1 MRFRA
6 ISIGKRAAASFGI
19 TTLILL
25 LTGAFCISGMWNL
38 HKATKDINEHW
49 LPSIV
54 TLQSVTTNIGH
65 MRLESLRF
73 RTINDEQVREK
84 SKAKIKEAET
94 AIQESLSTYK
104 KSGLDAEESKL
115 VTDLERGVSAYEQNL
130 RQMIS
135 GIEGNSLSE
144 DELSKLSQMLT
155 AGGSDVAHQLKA
167 LIDLNHSGSNASAKG
182 TQSLYE
188 QTFGTVSLLL
198 VIALVITVTLAI
210 FLTRSI
216 VVPINQAL
224 QVAQTIAD
232 GDLSQEIKVAGNDEP
247 ARLLSA
253 MRSMQE
259 NLRLTLRR
267 ISESAAQLAIASE
280 EMSTVMDDST
290 RGLHRQ
296 NRAIEQAATAIT
308 QMSTAVD
315 EVASNAVSTS
325 ELSRV
330 SDQEARE
337 GHSQVKETIVLIQE
351 LVTSVMSASDRAV
364 NLSEQA
370 QGVSKVLDVIRGVAE
385 QTNLLALNAA
395 IEAARAG
402 EAGRGFAVVAD
413 EVRSLAQR
421 TQQSTIEIESI
432 IASIQTGTSSTV
444 NALHEGANTAELTL
458 QRAQATDGALQRI
471 THAFAQINERN
482 MLIASATEQQALVAR
497 QVDRTLVTIRDL
509 SSQSSVGA
517 TQTSS
522 ASQEL
527 ARLAAV
533 LNGLVTK
540 FAI

>member
-1 MRFRA
+1 
-6 ISIGKRAAASFGI
+6 
-19 TTLILL
+19 
-25 LTGAFCISGMWNL
+25 
-38 HKATKDINEHW
+38 
-49 LPSIV
+49 
-54 TLQSVTTNIGH
+54 
-65 MRLESLRF
+65 
-73 RTINDEQVREK
+73 
-84 SKAKIKEAET
+84 
-94 AIQESLSTYK
+94 
-104 KSGLDAEESKL
+104 
-115 VTDLERGVSAYEQNL
+115 
-130 RQMIS
+130 
-135 GIEGNSLSE
+135 
-144 DELSKLSQMLT
+144 
-155 AGGSDVAHQLKA
+155 
-167 LIDLNHSGSNASAKG
+167 
-182 TQSLYE
+182 
-188 QTFGTVSLLL
+188 
-198 VIALVITVTLAI
+198 
-210 FLTRSI
+210 
-216 VVPINQAL
+216 
-224 QVAQTIAD
+224 
-232 GDLSQEIKVAGNDEP
+232 
-247 ARLLSA
+247 
-253 MRSMQE
+253 
-259 NLRLTLRR
+259 
-267 ISESAAQLAIASE
+267 
-280 EMSTVMDDST
+280 MSTVMDDST

>member
-1 MRFRA
+1 
-6 ISIGKRAAASFGI
+6 
-19 TTLILL
+19 
-25 LTGAFCISGMWNL
+25 MWNL

>member
-1 MRFRA
+1 
-6 ISIGKRAAASFGI
+6 
-19 TTLILL
+19 
-25 LTGAFCISGMWNL
+25 
-38 HKATKDINEHW
+38 
-49 LPSIV
+49 
-54 TLQSVTTNIGH
+54 

-73 RTINDEQVREK
+73 RTSTDEQTRDK
-84 SKAKIKEAET
+84 SKAKIAEAEAT
-94 AIQESLSTYK
+94 IQESLSTYK
-104 KSGLDAEESKL
+104 NSGLGIEESKL
-115 VTDLERGVSAYEQNL
+115 VTELERGVGNYKQNL

-135 GIEGNSLSE
+135 GFEDHKLSE
-144 DELSKLSQMLT
+144 DELLKLTQALT
-155 AGGSDVAHQLKA
+155 AGSSDVAHQLKA
-167 LIDLNHSGSNASAKG
+167 LIDLNHNSSNASASD

-198 VIALVITVTLAI
+198 FVALAITITLAI
-210 FLTRSI
+210 YLTRSI

-224 QVAQTIAD
+224 QVVQTIAD
-232 GDLSQEIKVAGNDEP
+232 GDLSQEIKVVGNDEP

-259 NLRLTLRR
+259 NLRLTIRR

-296 NRAIEQAATAIT
+296 SSEIEQAATAIT

-330 SDQEARE
+330 SDQEIQE

-351 LVTSVMSASDRAV
+351 LVASVMSASGRAV
-364 NLSEQA
+364 NLSEQV

-395 IEAARAG
+395 IEAARTG

-413 EVRSLAQR
+413 EARSLAQR

-444 NALHEGANTAELTL
+444 QALHEGANTAELTL

-471 THAFAQINERN
+471 THAFAKINERN
-482 MLIASATEQQALVAR
+482 MLITSATEQQALVAR

-522 ASQEL
+522 ASQNL